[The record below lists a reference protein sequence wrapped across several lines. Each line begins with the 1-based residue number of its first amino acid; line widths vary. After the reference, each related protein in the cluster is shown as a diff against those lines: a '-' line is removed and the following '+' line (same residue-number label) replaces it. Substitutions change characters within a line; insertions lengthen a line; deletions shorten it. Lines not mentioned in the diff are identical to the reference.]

1 MPVRGNTDGR
11 ARTCAEMPAAAR
23 KSGSGCAGA
32 WKISGGRGHFC
43 ASSGSAV
50 CVSADWHCAGRF
62 LEFRSLRGKSGYLIE
77 EFGSHGPLLV
87 LRRTRRERAAEEKQN
102 V

>member
-23 KSGSGCAGA
+23 NFPRAGTTA
-32 WKISGGRGHFC
+32 ARFAGGRGHFC